1 MYVLRPDHF
10 GQPEERGFSVT
21 AFGGPSQVNVVLE
34 SLQIAASGLT
44 EASIIA
50 EEQQDAQ
57 IGIGAELFDSFA
69 GVALHWRIPVLG
81 AQLGIDTAQAAMGS
95 WAMEKT
101 ATAVERAHESYR
113 DTEALLMRW
122 FGAGRQLSQYP
133 EIYPHLMNPQGD
145 KALADAWARTALV
158 NLGHGATVLFALF
171 ARKQPTLRASGEAAG
186 LVGQAVM
193 EKARRISSASTQ
205 SLSPQTH
212 RLEARS
218 TDQLADYLD
227 AHAEVAELGDFSISS
242 GPGPGPGSGQE
253 EGQRA
258 RQHVIHIPGLE
269 LPEGLAEMDRE
280 DIASGELDLGS
291 GRGVNSLLDAV
302 ANDSAHLQG
311 VIDDALVE
319 SGAQPG
325 DELVISG
332 YSLGGLH
339 ALNIAAGGALARK
352 YKISDVV
359 TVASPGRSGP
369 TQPGV
374 RTTSFSDVNDPVP
387 RLMSDQSQLSADRVE
402 ISYEYQ
408 NPDGEPGSIFGQSH
422 SYEHNT
428 EAIRKLEETA
438 STHLDE
444 GQLEHLRQLTASL
457 NREHQATV
465 YSTHWDSPGIE
476 ELEELIAELA
486 RLEVQPETETQSL
499 TQSGIKAEHAPQAG
513 EVRSSPLGV
522 QRPQDEAVQQR

>member
-34 SLQIAASGLT
+34 SLRIAALGLT

-50 EEQQDAQ
+50 EEQQHAL
-57 IGIGAELFDSFA
+57 IGIGAELFENFA
-69 GVALHWRIPVLG
+69 GVALHWRIPVFG

-158 NLGHGATVLFALF
+158 NLGHGATVLFALL

-193 EKARRISSASTQ
+193 EKARRISRESTQ

-218 TDQLADYLD
+218 TDQLSDYLD
-227 AHAEVAELGDFSISS
+227 AHAEVAALGDFSISS
-242 GPGPGPGSGQE
+242 GPGPE

-269 LPEGLAEMDRE
+269 LPEGLEELDRE
-280 DIASGELDLGS
+280 DIASGELDLSS

-302 ANDSAHLQG
+302 TNDSTHLQS

-319 SGAQPG
+319 AGAQPG

-369 TQPGV
+369 TQPGI

-408 NPDGEPGSIFGQSH
+408 NPDGEAGSIFGQSH

-486 RLEVQPETETQSL
+486 RLGDQPEMETRSL
-499 TQSGIKAEHAPQAG
+499 THSGIAAEHAPLAG
-513 EVRSSPLGV
+513 RDESSPLGV